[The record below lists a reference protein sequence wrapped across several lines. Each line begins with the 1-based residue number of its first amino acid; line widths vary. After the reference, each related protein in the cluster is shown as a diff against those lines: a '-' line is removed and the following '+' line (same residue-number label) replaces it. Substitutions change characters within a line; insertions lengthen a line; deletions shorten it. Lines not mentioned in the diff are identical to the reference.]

1 MDLQKIKALI
11 DFAAE
16 ARLSYLEFE
25 EQGCTLRLAR
35 DAGKVAPIP
44 AATIVAER
52 DSAASVAEAAAPPDG
67 TTAPEASAAPDNV
80 VTAPM
85 YGLLYLSPS
94 PDEAPFVQVGDAVC
108 KGQKLCLLEAM
119 KVFHA
124 VVAARDGVVDAILA
138 GEGQEVDAGQP
149 LFRID

>member
-35 DAGKVAPIP
+35 DAGGVAVP
-44 AATIVAER
+44 AATIATER
-52 DSAASVAEAAAPPDG
+52 DSPASVAEAAAPPDS
-67 TTAPEASAAPDNV
+67 TAVPGAIAAPDNV

-94 PDEAPFVQVGDAVC
+94 PDEPPFVQVGDAVC